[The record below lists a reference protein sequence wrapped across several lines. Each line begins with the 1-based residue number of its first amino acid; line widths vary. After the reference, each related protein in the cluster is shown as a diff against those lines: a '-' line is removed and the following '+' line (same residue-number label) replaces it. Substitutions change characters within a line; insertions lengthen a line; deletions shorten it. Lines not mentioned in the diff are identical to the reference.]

1 MCQIESSTAIPSP
14 SATSCWRGGKRTR
27 RGCWLEPDPS
37 GLNACGNE
45 TGEAQMNVE
54 ISVNGKQVKADVAAS
69 LLLSEFLR
77 ETLNLTGTHI
87 GCDTSQC
94 GACVVHVDGVS
105 MKSCTLL
112 TVAADGR
119 SITTIEGLAKT
130 AGADLHPMQ
139 EAFHLNHGL
148 QCGFCTPGMIM
159 SAVDFA
165 KQTPDPTEG
174 DVRRWLEGNICRC
187 TGYQNI
193 VASVLAGA
201 AAMRTRAGVS
211 SWTHI

>member
-1 MCQIESSTAIPSP
+1 M
-14 SATSCWRGGKRTR
+14 K
-27 RGCWLEPDPS
+27 
-37 GLNACGNE
+37 
-45 TGEAQMNVE
+45 VE
-54 ISVNGKQVKADVAAS
+54 MSINGALAKADVPPS
-69 LLLSEFLR
+69 LLLSDFLR
-77 ETLNLTGTHI
+77 ENRGLTGTHI

-94 GACVVHVDGVS
+94 GACVIHVDGVS

-112 TVAADGR
+112 TVAMQGK
-119 SITTIEGLAKT
+119 SITTIEGLAS
-130 AGADLHPMQ
+130 GADLHPMQ

-165 KQTPDPTEG
+165 KRHPEPSEG

-193 VASVLAGA
+193 VAAVLAGTK
-201 AAMRTRAGVS
+201 AMHAQEGA
-211 SWTHI
+211 